1 MNDISSAEPKRQAS
15 RRIVIAILGGLSVF
29 MYVSIM
35 LKIIKYGP

>member
-1 MNDISSAEPKRQAS
+1 MKQISTTGPKRNAS
-15 RRIVIAILGGLSVF
+15 RWILTALFAAAALF